1 MKVRPGVAAVL
12 AGQALSADEPAR
24 AHSPE
29 DARIVDS
36 GLDALYHS
44 DYDGA
49 RKIFDDAVAA
59 HPGDPALSL
68 GSAIEAWWRMEND
81 FADPGSPEAKR
92 FLDADKRAIDDARRA
107 SDKGGDAEAF
117 T

>member
-1 MKVRPGVAAVL
+1 MKVRSGVAAVL
-12 AGQALSADEPAR
+12 AGLVLSAVPAR
-24 AHSPE
+24 ALSPE
-29 DARIVDS
+29 DEKLVDS

-81 FADPGSPEAKR
+81 FAAPGRPEAKR
-92 FLDADKRAIDDARRA
+92 FIDADKRAIDDARRA
-107 SDKGGDAEAF
+107 SDKGGDAE
-117 T
+117 